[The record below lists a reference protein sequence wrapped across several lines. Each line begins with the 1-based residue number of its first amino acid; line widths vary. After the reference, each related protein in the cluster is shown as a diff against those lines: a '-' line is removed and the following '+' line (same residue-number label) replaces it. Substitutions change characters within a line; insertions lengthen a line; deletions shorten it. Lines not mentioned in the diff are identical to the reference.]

1 MYLDKRS
8 FILAASLILSAGA
21 AFPQQAAPAESPKE
35 NKQDGRNHDGARGG
49 QRMAEALNLTDAQ
62 KEQAKAIREKYR
74 ASSQDVRTQMRTLHD
89 QLKAAREA
97 NNTAEVDR
105 LNQQRETLMANAKET
120 WTAQR
125 NEFRSILTPEQQ
137 AKFDQF
143 QENHKGRRGGKHD
156 RSEKPQA

>member
-21 AFPQQAAPAESPKE
+21 AFPQAAPAETPKE
-35 NKQDGRNHDGARGG
+35 NTRHGRHHHGERGG
-49 QRMAEALNLTDAQ
+49 ARMAEALNLTDAQ

-74 ASSQDVRTQMRTLHD
+74 TSSQDVRTQMRTLHD
-89 QLKAAREA
+89 QLKTAREA
-97 NNTAEVDR
+97 NNPAEVDR
-105 LNQQRETLMANAKET
+105 LNQQREALMANAKQT

-125 NEFRSILTPEQQ
+125 NEFRAILTPEQQ

-143 QENHKGRRGGKHD
+143 QENHKGRHGGKRHD

>member
-1 MYLDKRS
+1 
-8 FILAASLILSAGA
+8 
-21 AFPQQAAPAESPKE
+21 
-35 NKQDGRNHDGARGG
+35 
-49 QRMAEALNLTDAQ
+49 MAEALNLTDAQ

-74 ASSQDVRTQMRTLHD
+74 ASSKDVRTQMRTLHD

-105 LNQQRETLMANAKET
+105 LNQQRERLMASAKQT
-120 WTAQR
+120 RTAQR

-143 QENHKGRRGGKHD
+143 QENHKGRHGGKRHD
-156 RSEKPQA
+156 QPEKPQA